1 MYAFRYQNHVAMFI
15 PTSEGVVLI
24 YFAGP
29 LFSEAERVFNL
40 RITERLERTNY
51 EVFLPQRDGV
61 ERDQPPYDR
70 ISADE
75 RRRAMFELDRRK
87 IFECDVFLFVL
98 DGRVPDEGACVELG
112 LAHAHKELQG
122 TKKLLVGLQTD
133 SRAAFVGSKLNPMLR
148 VPLERVVEAEEE
160 LLRVL
165 EAYRSGG

>member
-1 MYAFRYQNHVAMFI
+1 M
-15 PTSEGVVLI
+15 VLI

-40 RITERLERTNY
+40 RVAERLERADF

-61 ERDQPPYDR
+61 ERDRPPYDLMT
-70 ISADE
+70 ADE
-75 RRRAMFELDRRK
+75 RRRAMFELDKRK
-87 IFECDVFLFVL
+87 IFECDIFLFVL

-112 LAHAHKELQG
+112 LAHAHKELRAPQR
-122 TKKLLVGLQTD
+122 LLVGLQTD
-133 SRAAFVGSKLNPMLR
+133 SRAAFVESKLNPMLR
-148 VPLERVVEAEEE
+148 GPLERVVEAEEE